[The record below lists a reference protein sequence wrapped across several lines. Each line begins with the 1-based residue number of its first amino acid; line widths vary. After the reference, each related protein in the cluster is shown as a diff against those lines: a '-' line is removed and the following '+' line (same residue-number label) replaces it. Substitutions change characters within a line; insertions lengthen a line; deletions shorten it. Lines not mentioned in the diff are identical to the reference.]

1 MLVPQRRLDCR
12 GAKLIFLQGKQ
23 RIFLALVARQEGL
36 VADRGEIARAILH
49 AARAA
54 PATAV
59 ILREFGAE
67 LDALVEEG
75 RARRAVI
82 IFGVAVIAIGA
93 ARSGEHTSEL
103 QSLMRIQYTV
113 F

>member
-59 ILREFGAE
+59 ILRELGAA

-75 RARRAVI
+75 RARRAAL
-82 IFGVAVIAIGA
+82 IFGVAVIAIGKLK
-93 ARSGEHTSEL
+93 R
-103 QSLMRIQYTV
+103 V
-113 F
+113 V